1 MMTNFDVLRAPK
13 LIAMKRLLNLLIGL
27 TLGAPTVAATT
38 SQSWAFVVSVGGIIV
53 GDPIRANGA
62 WSLPVQADLSGLET
76 FTSKPTMLNSAL
88 VCSSVAA
95 KIIDSGIYLTIYSD
109 LPGVGKNAR
118 CPAAQLAVIAPGEY
132 RVFYKGP
139 QDAPVLL
146 RSVHVG
152 L

>member
-1 MMTNFDVLRAPK
+1 MRQILS
-13 LIAMKRLLNLLIGL
+13 LLVGL
-27 TLGAPTVAATT
+27 VLGAPTVAATT
-38 SQSWAFVVSVGGIIV
+38 LQSWAFVVSVGGIII
-53 GDPIRANGA
+53 GDPVRANGV
-62 WSLPVQADLSGLET
+62 WSLPVQADVSGLKT
-76 FTSKPTMLNSAL
+76 FTSKPAVLNSAL

-95 KIIDSGIYLTIYSD
+95 KVIDNGIYLTIYSD
-109 LPGVGKNAR
+109 LPGIGKNAR
-118 CPAAQLAVIAPGEY
+118 CPAAQLGAVAPGEY